1 MKLLGIIGLVIF
13 GGLAFISESS
23 EEAGKPVEAAGDAA
37 EAKVDA
43 KAAGFAQ
50 VQDGVYESQAK
61 YKKRSYT
68 VKVKVARKRV
78 TKIEATRVGRKE
90 DKYDKR
96 GKKVLARIVDA
107 QSLEVDVKTGATP
120 MSKSLTKAVGEALEK
135 APANQP

>member
-1 MKLLGIIGLVIF
+1 MKLLGLIGLVVF
-13 GGLAFISESS
+13 GGIAFLSGSGS
-23 EEAGKPVEAAGDAA
+23 DEADPPVAEVEVAA
-37 EAKVDA
+37 EAQ
-43 KAAGFAQ
+43 AAGFAQ

-68 VKVKVARKRV
+68 VKVEVAKKRV
-78 TKIEATRVGRKE
+78 TKIEATRIGRRE

-96 GKKVLARIVDA
+96 GKKVLPRIIDA

-120 MSKSLTKAVGEALEK
+120 ISKSLTKAVGEALEK